1 MIAIADYGVGNIF
14 SLCRSFEAI
23 GADARLTDDPAV
35 LRRADRL
42 VLPGVELSVMPPLS
56 LRRRASDRP

>member
-14 SLCRSFEAI
+14 SLYRSFEAI

-42 VLPGVELSVMPPLS
+42 VLPGVGAADQIG
-56 LRRRASDRP
+56 RASCRERV

>member
-14 SLCRSFEAI
+14 SLYRSFEAI

-35 LRRADRL
+35 LRRAVIAIFFIIL
-42 VLPGVELSVMPPLS
+42 SSKICIVLQVETLQY
-56 LRRRASDRP
+56 